1 MGEGDVN
8 SAAYAVG
15 YQSPQQFNRDY
26 KHLFGISPGKSIRE
40 QRQSLYE
47 ALAEKQATPGKMRQ
61 TRSTNKD
68 CAIQP
73 LGRTRENAT

>member
-1 MGEGDVN
+1 MLKGEGDVN

-47 ALAEKQATPGKMRQ
+47 ALSEKPTAPMTDEG
-61 TRSTNKD
+61 
-68 CAIQP
+68 
-73 LGRTRENAT
+73 

>member
-1 MGEGDVN
+1 MVEEKLSATLDGVTKARTCHTFTFDA
-8 SAAYAVG
+8 SQAAYAVG

-47 ALAEKQATPGKMRQ
+47 ALTEKPTAP
-61 TRSTNKD
+61 
-68 CAIQP
+68 
-73 LGRTRENAT
+73 